1 MAKKP
6 TCVVAHPM
14 QQHSY
19 HTAEALENGQLLD
32 AYITTVYYDEN
43 KLLFK
48 LMGKILGKNNV
59 ERMKGKKMETSSIQV
74 KSFCELRGLIYLLLL
89 RIDKKKIVLTQY
101 YKYLTRAFGK
111 KVAKY
116 CEKNSIDILVMY
128 DTTAYYTFKKIKKL
142 RIRCKLLLD
151 MSSIPARDICTI
163 IETEAKKIGEM
174 PETMRL
180 RFKTA
185 KLLLKESASEIKL
198 ADAVICGGEFPK
210 DCVQNTYPDKQCFVV
225 PYGVDKDRFTY
236 EEKEKE
242 KTSKVSFVYV
252 GGVEM
257 TKGSHYLLQAWN
269 ELDTVEAVLKIVGDC
284 GYAKNELISKANI
297 QYTGFVLKE
306 NMPSVYHE
314 SDVYIIPSL
323 YEGFSQSLIEA
334 MSCGSPVIATECSG
348 AKLMVKNE
356 ENGFVIPSADVNAL
370 KDKIQWMIEHRY
382 MLQEMGKSASKAVEN
397 LTWDNYGKGI
407 LETVLKIYE
416 EENFIV

>member
-19 HTAEALENGQLLD
+19 HTAEALENGGLLD

-43 KLLFK
+43 KLLYK
-48 LMGKILGKNNV
+48 VLGKILGNNNV
-59 ERMKGKKMETSSIQV
+59 ERMKGKKMENPSIQV

-89 RIDKKKIVLTQY
+89 RIDRKKIILTQY
-101 YKYLTRAFGK
+101 YKYLTRVFGK

-116 CEKNSIDILVMY
+116 CEKNSIDMLVMY
-128 DTTAYYTFKKIKKL
+128 DTTAYCTFKEIKK
-142 RIRCKLLLD
+142 RRNRCKLLLD
-151 MSSIPARDICTI
+151 MSSIPARDICKI
-163 IETEAKKIGEM
+163 IEAESKKIGEM

-180 RFKTA
+180 RLKTA
-185 KLLLKESASEIKL
+185 KLLLKESASEIEL
-198 ADAVICGGEFPK
+198 ADAVICGGVFPRE
-210 DCVQNTYPDKQCFVV
+210 CVQNDYPDKQCFVV

-236 EEKEKE
+236 REKVKGR
-242 KTSKVSFVYV
+242 TSKVSFIYV

-269 ELDTVEAVLKIVGDC
+269 ELDTVDAVLKIVGDC
-284 GYAKNELISKANI
+284 GYAKNELVSKANI

-306 NMPSVYHE
+306 NMPSVYQE

-334 MSCGSPVIATECSG
+334 LRCGLPVIATECSG

-370 KDKIQWMIEHRY
+370 KDKIQWMIEHRD
-382 MLQEMGKSASKAVEN
+382 MLPEMGHSARKAVEN

-407 LETVLKIYE
+407 IETVLKIYE
-416 EENFIV
+416 EENSIV